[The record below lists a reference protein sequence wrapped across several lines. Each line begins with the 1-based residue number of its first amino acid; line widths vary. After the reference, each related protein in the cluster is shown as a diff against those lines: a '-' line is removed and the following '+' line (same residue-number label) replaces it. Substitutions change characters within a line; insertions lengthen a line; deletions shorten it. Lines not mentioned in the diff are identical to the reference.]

1 MFQLLRRNAAPA
13 VPSQSEADVEGQ
25 FADVIE
31 AFAATH
37 SASAIP
43 LGRFGRALATLVRSI
58 ETRVLED
65 VALVARLSAEA
76 SETAVNVGWI
86 SHDIHEM
93 THSAK
98 AISGAVEELAISI
111 NALAKNSVES
121 AEGADRTRNT
131 LENCVADGRAA
142 TSAMTVIDDRVSS
155 IGERLT
161 VLEATSDQIRGMA
174 GAIEAIARQTNLLAL
189 NATIEAA
196 RAGNMGRGFAV
207 VAAEVK
213 ALSGQTGKVTEEIR
227 NRLGTFACEMA
238 EIKSAVYDSHK
249 AVGDGGKIVNQVVER
264 VISTGD
270 AMVEVA
276 QRARHLADLLEDQRA
291 ATSEIAESTT
301 RIAAKIGKTES
312 EIGAI
317 NTRLVGCEKLAQAS
331 WEEDKSTY
339 PGVDLARFPAEAAVF
354 KRHLAAMLIGA
365 MSPVAL
371 PSPLS
376 HDKLAACLERYPLLR
391 QSERAL
397 VARLEHAATKAQEQG
412 RLVVASVEAK
422 SWDAASEAYEICEK
436 ALADVA
442 DAVRLIVERF
452 KDEPSAALNSTSCP
466 ESVGPVVHAAA

>member
-1 MFQLLRRNAAPA
+1 MFQLLRRTSAPA
-13 VPSQSEADVEGQ
+13 VPSQSEADIEGQ
-25 FADVIE
+25 FAGAIE

-37 SASAIP
+37 SASRIP

-65 VALVARLSAEA
+65 VALAARLSAEA
-76 SETAVNVGWI
+76 SETAVNIGWI

-98 AISGAVEELAISI
+98 AISGAVEELATSI

-121 AEGADRTRNT
+121 AEGADRTRQT
-131 LENCVADGRAA
+131 LENCVADGHAA
-142 TSAMTVIDDRVSS
+142 TSAMTAIDGRVSS
-155 IGERLT
+155 IGDRLT

-213 ALSGQTGKVTEEIR
+213 ALSDQTGKVTEEIR
-227 NRLGTFACEMA
+227 NRLGTFAREMA

-249 AVGDGGKIVNQVVER
+249 AVGDGSRIVNQVVVR
-264 VISTGD
+264 VVSTGD

-301 RIAAKIGKTES
+301 KIAAKIGKTES

-331 WEEDKSTY
+331 WEEDKGTY
-339 PGVDLARFPAEAAVF
+339 PGVDLARLPAEAAVF

-371 PSPLS
+371 SCPLT
-376 HDKLAACLERYPLLR
+376 HDRLAACLDRYPLLR
-391 QSERAL
+391 QSEAEL
-397 VARLEHAATKAQEQG
+397 LAELELAATKAQEQG
-412 RLVVASVEAK
+412 RLVVDSVETE
-422 SWDAASEAYEICEK
+422 SWAAASEAYEACEK
-436 ALADVA
+436 ALTDVA
-442 DAVRLIVERF
+442 EGVRLLLKRLR
-452 KDEPSAALNSTSCP
+452 DEPGGAS
-466 ESVGPVVHAAA
+466 